1 MKKLTL
7 ILTTLLLVVFTVAG
21 CGGNQPSNDKKTA
34 EGKTVLKVGATAV
47 PHAEILEVVKPLL
60 AKDGI
65 ELKIVEF
72 SDYVQPNLA
81 VSDKELDA
89 NFFQHIP
96 YLEKF
101 CAERNLK
108 LKNAGGVHIEPM
120 GVYSKKVKKLEEL
133 KDGDSVAIPNDP
145 TNGGR
150 ALALLEKAGI
160 IKLKD
165 GVGIHATA
173 QDIKENPKKLKISE
187 LEAAQVPR
195 SLDDVTI
202 AVINTNYAL
211 EAKLVPTKDALAM
224 ESKESP
230 YVNIVAVREGDEQ
243 RPEIQKLIKALHSE
257 DVKKF
262 INEKYKGSILPAF

>member
-1 MKKLTL
+1 MMKKIAL
-7 ILTTLLLVVFTVAG
+7 ILSALVLVVFAVAG
-21 CGGNQPSNDKKTA
+21 CGKTDDKV
-34 EGKTVLKVGATAV
+34 VLKIGATAV
-47 PHAEILEVVKPLL
+47 PHAEILEIAKPAL
-60 AKDGI
+60 AKEGI

-108 LKNAGGVHIEPM
+108 LVNAAGIHIEPM
-120 GVYSKKVKKLEEL
+120 GVYSKKIKSLNEL
-133 KDGDSVAIPNDP
+133 PEGASVAIPNDP

-150 ALALLEKAGI
+150 ALVLLAKAGL

-165 GVGIHATA
+165 GVGVHATVP
-173 QDIKENPKKLKISE
+173 DVVENAKKIQFKE
-187 LEAAQVPR
+187 LEAAQIPR
-195 SLDDVTI
+195 SLDDVTA

-211 EAKLVPTKDALAM
+211 EAGLVPAKDALAI
-224 ESKESP
+224 EDGDSP
-230 YVNIVAVREGDEQ
+230 YVNIIAVRAGDEN
-243 RPEIQKLIKALHSE
+243 REDIQKLIKALKTDE
-257 DVKKF
+257 VKKF
-262 INEKYKGSILPAF
+262 INEKYKGAILPAF